1 MTDNL
6 KPIRDIISESKI
18 KIKSEIEILQDKL
31 KDFGFSEV
39 NINIQKKYFSD
50 HAGNRTGEF
59 IITIKPVLCNY
70 SAKRAERK

>member
-18 KIKSEIEILQDKL
+18 KIKSEIEILQGKL

-39 NINIQKKYFSD
+39 NIDIQKRYFSD
-50 HAGNRTGEF
+50 YASDRMTAEF
-59 IITIKPVLCNY
+59 IITIKPVL
-70 SAKRAERK
+70 

>member
-6 KPIRDIISESKI
+6 KPIRDIITESKI

-39 NINIQKKYFSD
+39 NIDIQKRYFSD
-50 HAGNRTGEF
+50 YAGDRMTAEF
-59 IITIKPVLCNY
+59 IITIKPVL
-70 SAKRAERK
+70 

>member
-59 IITIKPVLCNY
+59 IITIKPVL
-70 SAKRAERK
+70 

>member
-18 KIKSEIEILQDKL
+18 KIKSEIETLQGKL

-39 NINIQKKYFSD
+39 NIDIQKKYFSD
-50 HAGNRTGEF
+50 HSGNRMTAEF
-59 IITIKPVLCNY
+59 IITIKPVL
-70 SAKRAERK
+70 

>member
-18 KIKSEIEILQDKL
+18 KIKSEIETLQGKL

-39 NINIQKKYFSD
+39 NIDIQKKYFSD
-50 HAGNRTGEF
+50 HAGNRMTAEF
-59 IITIKPVLCNY
+59 IITIKPVL
-70 SAKRAERK
+70 

>member
-59 IITIKPVLCNY
+59 IITIKLVL
-70 SAKRAERK
+70 

>member
-18 KIKSEIEILQDKL
+18 KIKSEIETLQGKL

-39 NINIQKKYFSD
+39 NIDIQKKYFSD
-50 HAGNRTGEF
+50 YASDRMTAEF
-59 IITIKPVLCNY
+59 IITIKPVL
-70 SAKRAERK
+70 